1 MSEKF
6 HSSEFDA
13 YSKNYDDAVNSSIG
27 FSGLK
32 VDFFTRV
39 KAQYIKRLLAE
50 HFDDIKHIRLL
61 DVGCGVGN
69 YHPYLVDDVG
79 AISGVDVSAACIQ
92 TARDRNSG
100 VDYSVY
106 DGHSL
111 PYDDASFDFA
121 YTICVMHHVP
131 PEQWPA
137 FAAELRRVVRPGG
150 MVAVFEHNPYN
161 PLTRRAVSSCEFD
174 KDAVLLTAG
183 QVDELLR
190 GAGFKDAT
198 RRYILTVPP
207 FNRLLMG
214 VDRAL
219 ARLPLGGQFYVTA
232 S

>member
-1 MSEKF
+1 MPEQNRP
-6 HSSEFDA
+6 SEFDA
-13 YSKNYDDAVNSSIG
+13 YSKSYDEAVNSSIG

-39 KAQYIKRLLAE
+39 KAQYIKGLIADQFGDAKGVRV
-50 HFDDIKHIRLL
+50 L

-69 YHPYLVDDVG
+69 YHPYLIEDV
-79 AISGVDVSAACIQ
+79 ASVSGVDVSAACIQ
-92 TARDRNSG
+92 TARERNVG

-106 DGHSL
+106 DGQRL

-131 PEQWPA
+131 PAQWPA
-137 FAAELRRVVRPGG
+137 FAAELRRVVKPGG
-150 MVAVFEHNPYN
+150 MAAVFEHNPYN

-174 KDAVLLTAG
+174 KDAVLLTAR
-183 QVDELLR
+183 QVDGLLR

-207 FNRLLMG
+207 FNDLLMG
-214 VDRAL
+214 LDRAL
-219 ARLPLGGQFYVTA
+219 SRLPLGGQFYVTA